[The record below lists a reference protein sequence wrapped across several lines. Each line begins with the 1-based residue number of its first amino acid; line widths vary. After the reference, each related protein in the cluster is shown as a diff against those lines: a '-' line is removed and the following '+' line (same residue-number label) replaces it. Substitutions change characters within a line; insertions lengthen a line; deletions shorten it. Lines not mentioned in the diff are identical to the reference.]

1 MAEKK
6 TTLDILNEIR
16 DLRNQELINQKDNRV
31 FYTTAIALEKG
42 ETGRQIYR
50 IMEEYSIGENE
61 SLVKG
66 GY

>member
-31 FYTTAIALEKG
+31 FYT
-42 ETGRQIYR
+42 QQQ
-50 IMEEYSIGENE
+50 
-61 SLVKG
+61 
-66 GY
+66 